1 MAVKARLLPRR
12 SVAVTPVV
20 VPAVPA
26 VPAAVEVQV
35 VVVVLVPVVVARQAE
50 AEPALVVAAVALV
63 PVVVALQVVAEL
75 PAVPVAERVVARFPS
90 EQWSKGV
97 PVAAAWAA
105 LRSSLPWPR
114 LRWKWLCRRLRWLR
128 LLSRSRCRRLR
139 WPHPRS
145 RFTRRRSRWPGPQP
159 RFRCPISTSRYPISA
174 FRASMC
180 PPVPVFP
187 AELSV
192 APPVPRSAV
201 LRQQWSLM
209 QEPRPPRP
217 VVPLSKLRHRRW
229 PEAVLAAAVPR
240 VVPERQAA
248 VPPVAALVQV
258 VPERAAQVPEEMWVL
273 SAAVPRQPVLR
284 VAEPPS
290 AAVPQ
295 AVLRPVPVGV
305 LPLVAVPR
313 LVVARPLAA
322 VAPSRAA
329 RLPVLRWWTQ
339 PVCRRELRWWTLRW
353 SDR

>member
-1 MAVKARLLPRR
+1 
-12 SVAVTPVV
+12 
-20 VPAVPA
+20 
-26 VPAAVEVQV
+26 
-35 VVVVLVPVVVARQAE
+35 
-50 AEPALVVAAVALV
+50 
-63 PVVVALQVVAEL
+63 
-75 PAVPVAERVVARFPS
+75 
-90 EQWSKGV
+90 
-97 PVAAAWAA
+97 
-105 LRSSLPWPR
+105 
-114 LRWKWLCRRLRWLR
+114 
-128 LLSRSRCRRLR
+128 
-139 WPHPRS
+139 
-145 RFTRRRSRWPGPQP
+145 
-159 RFRCPISTSRYPISA
+159 
-174 FRASMC
+174 MC

-313 LVVARPLAA
+313 LVVALPLVEVPQLVVTLPLVEVPRLVVARPLAA